1 MKSLKITI
9 LICGIAALLA
19 FSACQD
25 FLSPFNPKGVT
36 EEMLYTTE
44 DGFEAG
50 VNACYSNLRRLW
62 GLKQGQYWMEFG
74 TDLWT
79 NGSVTDNST
88 DLGLLSYQN
97 LTGADEWLGNLWRQ
111 SYLAINQCN
120 AMLGYVQYAKP
131 QVRTA
136 REAELL
142 VLRSYYW
149 WVLTE
154 QFGDIHFMTR
164 ANTGAEI
171 KGIKT
176 APDKVYEQIF
186 KDLEFAVTE
195 SNLPSTSSD
204 LGRITKPVAEAL
216 LARICLTRG
225 RNAEAITYAK
235 NVIDNYGY
243 ALETPANLWD
253 ATRQRSNKEAVW
265 TLYRYTNNQ
274 MNGGVEFPSAMFVP
288 QYSLL
293 PTTVAKCGFMQGNYN
308 DNDGRIQGGLIMPT
322 YRLLDLYDQTSDAR
336 FAATFKNVWRANNN
350 STVTL
355 MKNAAY
361 PKWTAEEAAVYGAP
375 LLSGQY
381 RFNMGDTSLVLV
393 FKNSSAK
400 RFPYVRYTVLDE
412 TFLYDTLTKAPIER
426 LVYFQLRKY
435 VEPTQTTISAGSRD
449 FFMIRL
455 AEMYLI
461 IAEADFKLNGSNCT
475 VGIQALNDLRAKR
488 ALPAAVASFTNV
500 TSIPGIDFI
509 LDERARELCGE
520 QLRWFDLKRTG
531 KLVDY
536 VRAYNPDAT
545 IEDFHVLRPYPT
557 AQIGQMSNPEDFVQE
572 GYNP

>member
-1 MKSLKITI
+1 MKSLKTTI
-9 LICGIAALLA
+9 LICGIAAMFL
-19 FSACQD
+19 FSACED

-50 VNACYSNLRRLW
+50 VNASYSYLRRLW

-79 NGSVTDNST
+79 SGSVTDNST

-97 LTGADEWLGNLWRQ
+97 LTGGDEWLSNLWRQ
-111 SYLAINQCN
+111 SYYAINQCN
-120 AMLGYVQYAKP
+120 ALLDYVQYAKP

-136 REAELL
+136 REAELR
-142 VLRSYYW
+142 VLRSYFW

-154 QFGDIHFMTR
+154 QFGDIHFLTR
-164 ANTGAEI
+164 ANAGGEI
-171 KGIKT
+171 KGLKT
-176 APDKVYEQIF
+176 SPDIVYEQIF
-186 KDLEFAVTE
+186 KDLEFAVAE
-195 SNLPSTSSD
+195 NNLPTTSPD

-235 NVIDNYGY
+235 NVIENYSY
-243 ALETPANLWD
+243 ELETPSNLWD
-253 ATRQRSNKEAVW
+253 ATRQRSNKEAIW
-265 TLYRYTNNQ
+265 TLYRYANNQ
-274 MNGGVEFPSAMFVP
+274 MNGGVEFPSAMYVP
-288 QYSLL
+288 QYTLF

-308 DNDGRIQGGLIMPT
+308 DLDGRIQGGLIMPT

-336 FAATFKNVWRANNN
+336 FAATFKYVWRANNN
-350 STVTL
+350 STVAII
-355 MKNAAY
+355 KNAAY
-361 PKWTAEEAAVYGAP
+361 PKWTTEEATAYGVP
-375 LLSGQY
+375 SLSGQY
-381 RFNMGDTSLVLV
+381 RFNMGDTSLLLV
-393 FKNSSAK
+393 FKNPSAK
-400 RFPYVRYTVLDE
+400 RFPLVRYTVLDE
-412 TFLYDTLTKAPIER
+412 AFLYDTLTKAPKER
-426 LVYFQLRKY
+426 RVFFQMRKY
-435 VEPTQTTISAGSRD
+435 VEPTQTTNSTGSRD
-449 FFMIRL
+449 YFMIRL

-461 IAEADFKLNGSNCT
+461 VAEADFKLNGSNCT
-475 VGIQALNDLRAKR
+475 DGIQALNELRAKR
-488 ALPAAVASFTNV
+488 ALPAANASFANV
-500 TSIPGIDFI
+500 TSIPSIDFI

-531 KLVDY
+531 KLVEY

-557 AQIGQMSNPEDFVQE
+557 AQIEQMSNPEDFVQV